1 MISAVIPVYNGELYL
16 AEAISSVL
24 NQTSPVAEIIVIDDG
39 SEDRTA
45 EVARKFGDK
54 VRYYLQSRAGAG
66 AARNLGVE
74 KAAGDLIAFLDAD
87 DLWLPEKTALQLA
100 SLSADQT
107 CEAVFG
113 GVEEFFSPEL
123 NMPVEAESRLRR
135 NGSAGYLP
143 SALLLR
149 KSAFERTS
157 PFVTGLKV
165 GEFIEWYGRAQEQG
179 LRTGKVPEIVIKR
192 RIHRSNT
199 GIREQSS
206 RNDYAR
212 VLKGV
217 LDRRRKA

>member
-16 AEAISSVL
+16 AEAITSVL

-45 EVARKFGDK
+45 EVAKKFDGK
-54 VRYYLQSRAGAG
+54 VRYYLQPRAGAG

-74 KAAGDLIAFLDAD
+74 KAEGDLIAFLDAD
-87 DLWLPEKTALQLA
+87 DLWLPEKIALQLA
-100 SLSADQT
+100 VLSTDST

-123 NMPVEAESRLRR
+123 NMPVEAQSRLRR
-135 NGSAGYLP
+135 NGSVGYLP

-149 KSAFERTS
+149 KAAFKRTS
-157 PFVTGLKV
+157 PFVSDLKI

-179 LRTGKVPEIVIKR
+179 LRTSKIPEIVIKR
-192 RIHRSNT
+192 RLHRSNS
-199 GIREQSS
+199 GLREHGS

-217 LDRRRKA
+217 LDRRRKS